1 MFEPLIERVQENICI
16 IQATIQTNERLRR
29 IAFEETPEILTI
41 REYFQTQELTKQII
55 QEIRNEK
62 KWREYERCAVVTRL
76 YAVYES
82 FVEDLV
88 ANWLEILPK
97 IVPRYTD
104 LDERIRN
111 THREGVGRLLIELKK
126 TRFSGLTDRTVVE
139 SLLSGI
145 GGNPKYNLVPQAFLF
160 HEQNLRKDIL
170 EKLLADAGIPNAW
183 KWIEKH
189 RHIQQFAEK
198 KQPEYRRTAEAELN
212 QLISDRND
220 AAHATMDQTLS
231 TSELLDLAD
240 FILALCQALA
250 ELVTYQIILK
260 QASTGKAREIGKINR
275 WFDKARAARA
285 KINQG
290 SLSVGDRVFLLNENS
305 SDCRLAVIKSI
316 QLDDVSQSQIEIT
329 SETEVGLQFNID
341 AKKGLILYV
350 SDYF

>member
-1 MFEPLIERVQENICI
+1 MFEPLIQRVQENICI

-55 QEIRNEK
+55 QGIPNEK
-62 KWREYERCAVVTRL
+62 KWLEYERCAVVTRL

-82 FVEDLV
+82 FVEDLI

-97 IVPRYTD
+97 IVPRYAD

-111 THREGVGRLLIELKK
+111 THREGVGRLLVELKK

-139 SLLSGI
+139 SLFSGVA
-145 GGNPKYNLVPQAFLF
+145 GDYKYNLIPQAFLF

-170 EKLLADAGIPNAW
+170 EKLLGDAGIPNTW

-189 RHIQQFAEK
+189 RYIQHFIQETRGNQTNAED
-198 KQPEYRRTAEAELN
+198 ELN
-212 QLISDRND
+212 QLILDRND
-220 AAHATMDQTLS
+220 AAHATVERILL

-275 WFDKARAARA
+275 WFDKVRAARA

-290 SLSVGDRVFLLNENS
+290 SLSVGDPVFLVNENS
-305 SDCRLAVIKSI
+305 SDCRLAVIQSI

-329 SETEVGLQFNID
+329 SETEVGLQFNIN
-341 AKKGLILYV
+341 AKKGLSLYV